1 MNIQVFYD
9 SGRVDEFDVDRFT
22 LPQPF
27 DGNNMLTNF
36 EVRFDNLDTESLW
49 LQAHFYDIR
58 AEYRQDAPP
67 DETPVARRM
76 RGWRFLL
83 VDKTEIRHVSK
94 IVVNKEMVAWRVG
107 EDLINGIKF
116 RAQELACFNNDTASS
131 INSKAV
137 AVHDYLAN
145 ADPLLAADEEE
156 LCQTFGYTRRAYE
169 QACIAEACQ
178 PTKPEKP
185 DQKPVAANVQ
195 QESEPPEA
203 EESEEDEG
211 GSWLENLPTTTDKHD
226 ERDDDEY
233 NYDDY
238 DECKGD
244 DR

>member
-1 MNIQVFYD
+1 MNIQVFYN

-58 AEYRQDAPP
+58 AEYRQDAQA
-67 DETPVARRM
+67 DTTPVARRM

-83 VDKTEIRHVSK
+83 VDKTEISHVSK
-94 IVVNKEMVAWRVG
+94 VVVNKEMVAWRVG

-145 ADPLLAADEEE
+145 TDPVLAANEDE
-156 LCQTFGYTRRAYE
+156 LCQVFGYTRRAYE
-169 QACIAEACQ
+169 QVLLAEGCQ
-178 PTKPEKP
+178 PTEEKKPK
-185 DQKPVAANVQ
+185 Q
-195 QESEPPEA
+195 QNSGTDA
-203 EESEEDEG
+203 EQVPAEDEEGEEDEEL
-211 GSWLENLPTTTDKHD
+211 WLDNLPNID
-226 ERDDDEY
+226 EADEPDDDGWDDD
-233 NYDDY
+233 YDDY
-238 DECKGD
+238 NDEESA
-244 DR
+244 R

>member
-9 SGRVDEFDVDRFT
+9 NGRIDEFDVDRFT
-22 LPQPF
+22 LSQPF

-36 EVRFDNLDTESLW
+36 EVRFDNLETESLW

-67 DETPVARRM
+67 DDTPVARRM

-83 VDKTEIRHVSK
+83 VDKTEITHVSK

-107 EDLINGIKF
+107 ENLINGIKF
-116 RAQELACFNNDTASS
+116 RTQELACFNNDTASS

-137 AVHDYLAN
+137 AIHDYLAN
-145 ADPLLAADEEE
+145 ADPFLAADEDV

-185 DQKPVAANVQ
+185 EKKLAATGTPQKL
-195 QESEPPEA
+195 EPLETK
-203 EESEEDEG
+203 ESEEDEG
-211 GSWLENLPTTTDKHD
+211 DSWLENLPTTTDEHNGW
-226 ERDDDEY
+226 DDDEFD
-233 NYDDY
+233 YDDY
-238 DECKGD
+238 NEGAGD